1 MTPTLGDFLTLT
13 RQHLTE
19 AARHQDGLPAAAQ
32 ADVII
37 ELDRLL
43 TVLAKYAREGLQDQG
58 TKPAPPMPSLPELT
72 KSGVGILIER
82 AADNLTQAVNA
93 LPGGPAAHAKH
104 PMVRQ
109 VAAAADCLTV
119 GRDLIRSHHV
129 SDPGS
134 GTSQLWPPVLN
145 SAPVR
150 TALTRELAGFSLQ
163 IAQLTLGLS
172 QPNPAAEV
180 PAATRSAVCAATGWF
195 AFSGSFQASE
205 DAQPSTDLGQIV
217 LYAID
222 PNLPPP
228 RHRPVDQA
236 TVTELRAGMI
246 TTASR
251 LRHLALRQTD
261 RRDLPASSAAIS
273 WRHNA
278 LASAIISHTSEL
290 MLRALTDRAAALGY
304 PDRQL
309 DQLRQSSQALRG
321 ACQSWRAV
329 TCAWDPVTTGP
340 SRRLSGIAIELNDL
354 VLWTGR
360 LAHVGAWTPARSN
373 ANPKRPAADL
383 APEAADLT
391 AVLAAV
397 SRCIDATATI
407 ARTDMHHMQAAA
419 AASQIYSPAQ
429 HQPETRDRVHIY
441 RYRPA
446 TPDQIANLITSYAD
460 AVAATSQVTATLDNL
475 LTTRDLPGDSHSLAR
490 AIGHTPQH
498 RQHAVP
504 HEQRPRAV
512 TTRPEVSGLERLLHD
527 LNISDPELL
536 LRAAALDHAARALA
550 AEAVTNA
557 LQRAAATQEAVHSG
571 YPYSR
576 SARLAAQ
583 DVPTATRTLTRAAE
597 TQSSATTAEQRF
609 LTPNSARGQARK

>member
-1 MTPTLGDFLTLT
+1 
-13 RQHLTE
+13 
-19 AARHQDGLPAAAQ
+19 
-32 ADVII
+32 
-37 ELDRLL
+37 
-43 TVLAKYAREGLQDQG
+43 
-58 TKPAPPMPSLPELT
+58 
-72 KSGVGILIER
+72 
-82 AADNLTQAVNA
+82 
-93 LPGGPAAHAKH
+93 
-104 PMVRQ
+104 MVRQ

-290 MLRALTDRAAALGY
+290 MLRALTDRAAVLGY
-304 PDRQL
+304 PAWQV

-329 TCAWDPVTTGP
+329 TYAWDPVTTGP
-340 SRRLSGIAIELNDL
+340 SRRLSGIAIELDDL

-360 LAHVGAWTPARSN
+360 LAHLGAWTPARSD
-373 ANPKRPAADL
+373 ANPRRPAAEL
-383 APEAADLT
+383 APGAADV
-391 AVLAAV
+391 ADVLAAV
-397 SRCIDATATI
+397 SRCIDATAAIT
-407 ARTDMHHMQAAA
+407 RTDMHHMRAAA
-419 AASQIYSPAQ
+419 AASQIYSPAR

-446 TPDQIANLITSYAD
+446 TTDQIANLLTTYAD
-460 AVAATSQVTATLDNL
+460 AVAATNQATATLDNL
-475 LTTRDLPGDSHSLAR
+475 LTTHDRPGDSHSLAR
-490 AIGHTPQH
+490 AISHTPASPQH
-498 RQHAVP
+498 RQHAIP
-504 HEQRPRAV
+504 PEQRPRTA
-512 TTRPEVSGLERLLHD
+512 TTRPEITGLERLLYD

-536 LRAAALDHAARALA
+536 LRATALDHATRALA

-557 LQRAAATQEAVHSG
+557 LNRTAAAEEFKRSA
-571 YPYSR
+571 YNYSR
-576 SARLAAQ
+576 PPRLAAQ
-583 DVPTATRTLTRAAE
+583 DLPAATRALTRVAE
-597 TQSSATTAEQRF
+597 IQDPATMAVQQHII
-609 LTPNSARGQARK
+609 PISARGPARK